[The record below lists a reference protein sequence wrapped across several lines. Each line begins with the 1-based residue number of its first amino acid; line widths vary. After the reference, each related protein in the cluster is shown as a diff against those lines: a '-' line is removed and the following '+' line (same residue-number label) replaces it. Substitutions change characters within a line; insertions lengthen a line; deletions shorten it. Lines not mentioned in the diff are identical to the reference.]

1 MNAPISTTD
10 TYAAP
15 TPGAS
20 TFATSR
26 PQNRLRTLWSA
37 IGTNPKVLFGLS
49 TVVLFFLVALFG
61 PLFVHADPNAFSSDI
76 LSPPSAA
83 HWLGTTQTGQDIF
96 AQLIYGTRVS
106 ILSGLATGLLVTI
119 LSVTIGISSGYL
131 GGFVDDVLSLFINV
145 FLVLPA
151 LPLAIVLAAYFPFKG
166 PLTVSLVI
174 TVTSWAWGARV
185 LRAQTMSMSRRE
197 FVYAARAGGESGLRI
212 IFFEILPNEIA
223 VVAAGFVGTVIFV
236 ILAEAGLEFLG
247 LGNPTV
253 VSWGTMFYW
262 AQNNDA
268 LLLGAWWWFLPPG
281 LCIAGLGAALAFI
294 NFGIDE
300 LANPRLRNEGRRLRS
315 LQRKKALA

>member
-61 PLFVHADPNAFSSDI
+61 PLFVRTDPNAFSSDI